1 ADEVRTLAQRTQ
13 DSTGHIRNI
22 IEKLGEATGQAGES
36 MEQCLSLVDRSVGE
50 MDNVQQA
57 LSTISAAVE
66 KIDQMSHQIAS
77 AAEEQSATAVDIE
90 QNTQH
95 ISDISD
101 RTQKE
106 VAEAEALNKEMEQL
120 SERQLNLIVR
130 FD

>member
-1 ADEVRTLAQRTQ
+1 
-13 DSTGHIRNI
+13 
-22 IEKLGEATGQAGES
+22 